1 MISLFTDGFIPDFQA
16 EIKDKYKPSPIEM
29 LIKIN
34 KWCAIFATIHLLVMG
49 QAVDFF
55 YYCLYHPDFVWDLL
69 ILSLSAFVGQLFV
82 YRMIKEFKQHM
93 VPFVIT
99 TRKIF
104 TVGLSIVY
112 FHHETSVGQVLAI
125 LVVFIVTFY
134 EFMDNIT
141 KVEKPALT

>member
-1 MISLFTDGFIPDFQA
+1 MSLFTDGFIPDFQA
-16 EIKDKYKPSPIEM
+16 EIKDKYKPAPIEM
-29 LIKIN
+29 LVTIN
-34 KWCAIFATIHLLVMG
+34 KWCGIFSGIHLVVLG
-49 QAVDFF
+49 QSVDFF
-55 YYCLYHPDFVWDLL
+55 NYCLYHPDFVIDLL

-112 FHHETSVGQVLAI
+112 FHHETSLGQVISI
-125 LVVFIVTFY
+125 LLVFIVTFY

-141 KVEKPALT
+141 KVDKPVEK